1 MCFLAFR
8 FYTARLFLALLCCR
22 SCCCCSSFFF
32 SSIECHMCRSGK
44 KKVYLCNQFSSHCDC
59 TVPRY
64 TRFTVCTRT
73 HRTHFIRCSCRR
85 NRREN
90 RSVELLFNT
99 RIQFCR
105 NRKAFSGEKKC
116 ISKPHKLHAREAQQ
130 NTTPRK
136 NSHRDILPQKCPSS
150 TTA

>member
-1 MCFLAFR
+1 MSRVSLKPAAVSRAFVV
-8 FYTARLFLALLCCR
+8 LL
-22 SCCCCSSFFF
+22 FFF
-32 SSIECHMCRSGK
+32 HASIECHMCRRRK
-44 KKVYLCNQFSSHCDC
+44 KKSISLCNQFSSHCDC

-105 NRKAFSGEKKC
+105 NRKRRFRGKKC